1 MPNRSVD
8 RLRQSLRDLDQAV
21 DSAQA
26 GRHERTCF
34 AAHQATERAV
44 NALRLSHRQE
54 MWGHVIGRLLRRL
67 PEAASP
73 ADSLVEPGQAL
84 DNFFIPSRY
93 PQGHPEGAPLEHY
106 GPLVSQEVICHDRT
120 IVDFVRDQ
128 LARRWAGPRR
138 CTPPGA
144 GGRGAPSGRDA
155 HRPFRFVRPGRLG
168 CGRRC
173 RPADHRHGIRRAL
186 RPAVARL

>member
-26 GRHERTCF
+26 GRHECTCF

-44 NALRLSHRQE
+44 NALHLFHRQE
-54 MWGHVIGRLLRRL
+54 GWGHIVGRLLRQL

-73 ADSLVEPGQAL
+73 ADSLVEPGQVL

-93 PQGHPEGAPLEHY
+93 RHGHPEGAPLEHY
-106 GPLVSQEVICHDRT
+106 GPLVSQEVICHARA

-128 LARRWAGPRR
+128 IA
-138 CTPPGA
+138 
-144 GGRGAPSGRDA
+144 
-155 HRPFRFVRPGRLG
+155 
-168 CGRRC
+168 
-173 RPADHRHGIRRAL
+173 
-186 RPAVARL
+186 